1 MKNETK
7 RLEVQIPSETK
18 ERLNQIRLKNKVYS
32 NKLNLGIYTDLAIR
46 RFIEDLENGEIDIK
60 ELMDKYGYA

>member
-1 MKNETK
+1 MENETK

-18 ERLNQIRLKNKVYS
+18 ERLIQIQLKNKVYN

-46 RFIEDLENGEIDIK
+46 RFIEELENGEINIK
-60 ELMDKYGYA
+60 ELMDNYGY